1 MIKANDPNLTS
12 FVQVSEDSHFPIQNL
27 PFGVCSP
34 RNDDDQPPRVCS
46 RIGNYVVDLA
56 VLDEAGYFDDT
67 QLAGKNVFHSHSLN
81 KFMALGKQAW
91 HEARAV
97 ISELLRMD
105 RPAWHDEPELRDS
118 VLIPVDMVEEHM
130 PVEIGDY
137 TDFYSSEQ
145 HARNIGTMFRDPENA
160 LMPNWKHLPVG
171 YHGRASSVVLSGT
184 DLHRPKGQILPA
196 DGEEPVYEPC
206 KLLDFELEVGF
217 LTGPGN
223 QLGEPIDINEAEDH
237 IFGLV
242 LVNDWSARD
251 IQKWE
256 YKPLGPFLAKNW
268 ATTISPW
275 VITLEA
281 LEPFRTAGPQQEP
294 EPLSYLQVD
303 GDKAYD
309 INLEIQLKG
318 AEMDAAH
325 TISETNF
332 KYMYWNMC
340 QQLAHQTVT
349 GCNVQPGDLYASGT
363 ISGPTEDS
371 YGSMLELAWKG
382 TKPLQFPNGEERKF
396 LQDSDTVTLTGYGQA
411 DGYRIGFGQATGTI
425 KPAK

>member
-1 MIKANDPNLTS
+1 MIEANDPTLTS
-12 FVQVSEDSHFPIQNL
+12 FVQVSEHSHFPIQNL

-34 RNDDDQPPRVCS
+34 RNDNDQPPRVCS
-46 RIGNYVVDLA
+46 RIGNYAVDLS

-67 QLAGKNVFHSHSLN
+67 QLAGKNVFHSPTLN
-81 KFMALGKQAW
+81 AFMSMGKQAW
-91 HEARAV
+91 HEARSV

-118 VLIPVDMVEEHM
+118 VLIPLDMVQMHM
-130 PVEIGDY
+130 PVKIGDY
-137 TDFYSSEQ
+137 TDFYSSEE

-196 DGEEPVYEPC
+196 DAEKPVYEPC

-223 QLGEPIDINEAEDH
+223 ELGAPIDINNAEEH

-275 VITLEA
+275 IVTLEA
-281 LEPFRTAGPQQEP
+281 LEPFRIAGPTQEP

-303 GDKAYD
+303 GNKAYD
-309 INLEIQLKG
+309 INLAVQLKG
-318 AEMDAAH
+318 AQMDTVH
-325 TISETNF
+325 TISESNF

-340 QQLAHQTVT
+340 QQLAHQSVT

-382 TKPLQFPNGEERKF
+382 TKPLQFPNGEERTF
-396 LQDSDTVTLTGYGQA
+396 LEDGDTVTLTGYCQA
-411 DGYRIGFGQATGTI
+411 DEYRIGFGEATGTI